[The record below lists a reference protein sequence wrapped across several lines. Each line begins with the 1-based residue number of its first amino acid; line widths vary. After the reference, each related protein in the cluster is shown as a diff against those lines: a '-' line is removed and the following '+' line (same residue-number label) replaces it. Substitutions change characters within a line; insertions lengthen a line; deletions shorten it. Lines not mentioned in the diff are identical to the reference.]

1 MNQLSAVGVFLL
13 CGFVGGKLVN
23 RVKLPAVTGYLLVG
37 LAIGPSILGIVSEG
51 LLTALAPI
59 SSLALG
65 LIAFTIG
72 GEFEVDHLAKL
83 GKSVIAIAIFEVV
96 GALTAVTLVFHLVLH
111 QPLYVSLIFGAI
123 SSATAP
129 AATIMVLREYRAKGP
144 LTDTLLAVVAIDD
157 ALCVMAYGLAA
168 AAARAL
174 TGKVG
179 GGAADMFLAPV
190 WEIGGSMVIGAL
202 AGIALAWVVR
212 RLSSSQDTLVVSLG
226 AVLLMVG
233 IAPSV
238 HLSPLLC
245 GMAFGAALANA
256 SPAQARRVFSA
267 VRNMDT
273 PIYVAFFTL
282 VGATLHL
289 DLLPKVGV
297 LGIAYVVARVI
308 GKAAGAAFGAQ
319 ISGAPSVVKRY
330 LGLGLVPQAGVAIGV
345 MMLVREQFA
354 EIGPMVSTVVLGS
367 VVIYELLGP
376 LASKIAITLA
386 GEVGREADGQA
397 EGAVGGH
404 KAHHRASAAPASAK

>member
-1 MNQLSAVGVFLL
+1 MNQLSVVGTFLL
-13 CGFVGGKLVN
+13 CGFIGGKLVN

-37 LAIGPSILGIVSEG
+37 LAIGPSILGIVSED
-51 LLTALAPI
+51 LLAALAPI

-72 GEFEVDHLAKL
+72 GEFEIGHLAKL

-96 GALTAVTLVFHLVLH
+96 GAFTAVTLAFRFLLH
-111 QPLYVSLIFGAI
+111 QPLYVSLLFGAI

-129 AATIMVLREYRAKGP
+129 AATIMVLREYRARGP

-157 ALCVMAYGLAA
+157 ALCVMAYGMAA
-168 AAARAL
+168 AAARAI

-179 GGAADMFLAPV
+179 GGAVEMFLMPV
-190 WEIGGSMVIGAL
+190 WEIGGSIAVGAL
-202 AGIALAWVVR
+202 AGLGLAWVVR
-212 RLSSSQDTLVVSLG
+212 RLSSTQDTLVVSLG
-226 AVLLMVG
+226 AVVLLVG
-233 IAPSV
+233 ISPTV
-238 HLSPLLC
+238 GLSPLLC
-245 GMAFGAALANA
+245 GMALGAALANA
-256 SPAQARRVFSA
+256 SPSQARRVFSA

-273 PIYVAFFTL
+273 PVYVAFFTL
-282 VGATLHL
+282 AGATLHL
-289 DLLPKVGV
+289 GLLLKVGA
-297 LGIAYVVARVI
+297 LGIAYVFARVI

-345 MMLVREQFA
+345 VMLVREQFA
-354 EIGPMVSTVVLGS
+354 EIGPMVSTIVLGS

-386 GEVGREADGQA
+386 GEVGREADGRA
-397 EGAVGGH
+397 EGAAAGH
-404 KAHHRASAAPASAK
+404 AAHQGRSAAPAGAK